1 MTFFDI
7 VLRLAHGCGYTLL
20 VTLTCSATGV
30 STGLL
35 LAGLRQLSGPRVAL
49 LLDVY
54 TYLFRGVPV
63 LVLLFLVYFG
73 LPSLGLKA
81 PPLLAMVLS
90 LGLIAGAYLGEVFR
104 GALGSVDAAET
115 LAGLAMGMTRRQ
127 VFTAIELPQ
136 MLRFAVPGM
145 VNEFTTV
152 LKYSPFAYTVGL
164 PEVTQEA
171 MALVATTHRG
181 IEIYL
186 ALGLSYF
193 GIFRALLV
201 LIRWLERRYQIPGMV
216 PA

>member
-1 MTFFDI
+1 MAHRALRSRAAAVAL
-7 VLRLAHGCGYTLL
+7 VLAASGAHLAWVVARLARGH
-20 VTLTCSATGV
+20 VPRAAWAT
-30 STGLL
+30 
-35 LAGLRQLSGPRVAL
+35 A
-49 LLDVY
+49 
-54 TYLFRGVPV
+54 FVPV
-63 LVLLFLVYFG
+63 LVLLYLVYFG

-115 LAGLAMGMTRRQ
+115 LAALAMGMTRRQ
-127 VFTAIELPQ
+127 VFTYIELPQ

-171 MALVATTHRG
+171 MTLVAATHRG

-186 ALGLSYF
+186 ALGLIYF
-193 GIFRALLV
+193 GIFRALLA